1 MSLDRRSHTRTAI
14 LAAAVMFAG
23 TQTITLAGPVVNTN
37 SHGGVS
43 TNGGGVSSN
52 SHGGVST
59 NGGGVSS
66 NSHGGVSTNG
76 GYSNTAAKRTHKSKS
91 PASWLISKVKH
102 NKKAHPAS
110 H

>member
-59 NGGGVSS
+59 NGG
-66 NSHGGVSTNG
+66 
-76 GYSNTAAKRTHKSKS
+76 YSNTAAKRTHKSKS

>member
-59 NGGGVSS
+59 NGG
-66 NSHGGVSTNG
+66 
-76 GYSNTAAKRTHKSKS
+76 YSNTAAKHTHKSKS